1 MLWQLLE
8 HIDEIILIIFIGNRN
23 DCEKILETP
32 ILEFDFTNNKTSSV
46 SLANKQKQKSIYAIL
61 KVELS

>member
-23 DCEKILETP
+23 DCEILETP
-32 ILEFDFTNNKTSSV
+32 ILKFDFTNNKTSSV

>member
-1 MLWQLLE
+1 MIVKFW
-8 HIDEIILIIFIGNRN
+8 R
-23 DCEKILETP
+23 P

-46 SLANKQKQKSIYAIL
+46 SLANKQKQKSIYPIL